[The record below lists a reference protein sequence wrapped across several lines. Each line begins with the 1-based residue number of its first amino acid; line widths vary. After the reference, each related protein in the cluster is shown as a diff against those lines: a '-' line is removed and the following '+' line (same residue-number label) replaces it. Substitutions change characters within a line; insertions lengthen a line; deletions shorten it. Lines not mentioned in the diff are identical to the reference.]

1 MVLVEVILLTM
12 YVVYVMEM
20 VSLLVNVIVT
30 VMLKTVME
38 NAEAQ
43 EKSTNV
49 VNVMGQE
56 SYQITVTVREIP

>member
-1 MVLVEVILLTM
+1 MVLVEVILFTM
-12 YVVYVMEM
+12 NVVSVMEL

-43 EKSTNV
+43 D
-49 VNVMGQE
+49 
-56 SYQITVTVREIP
+56 